1 MNICHELIFVM
12 NIHNFIFTGGLT
24 INQSLIKIADILIS
38 DKLPTSFMKIPFN
51 KQNNVSIRGGSRI
64 SS

>member
-1 MNICHELIFVM
+1 M